1 MKKAN
6 LNYPW
11 KPFWC
16 SRLKGKKHLSIS
28 LDHTR
33 SLTIE
38 KGKCIWF
45 SWSNAFLKQILSI
58 WFWGNL
64 AQAELSGDSRM
75 FITCSFG
82 GQHLCHSSLW
92 HHSFYCKWLQCK
104 SVRRSKH
111 KPMKMRHAGMM
122 LQGHFYCLCQ
132 VCLFLM
138 ADRCLFSVQELSFNI
153 RVFFRQSKVLLDAY
167 LKKTGSYPRL
177 VCKISVKL
185 YVTHDLEAIFY
196 IVTKYSTPHIII
208 D

>member
-1 MKKAN
+1 MQQAEGE
-6 LNYPW
+6 
-11 KPFWC
+11 KP
-16 SRLKGKKHLSIS
+16 LSIS

-45 SWSNAFLKQILSI
+45 SWSNAFFKQILSI

-138 ADRCLFSVQELSFNI
+138 ADRFVCFQCRSWALISECSSGSRKYCLMLI
-153 RVFFRQSKVLLDAY
+153 
-167 LKKTGSYPRL
+167 
-177 VCKISVKL
+177 
-185 YVTHDLEAIFY
+185 
-196 IVTKYSTPHIII
+196 
-208 D
+208 